1 MFDESLNHTSKKKQ
15 LDIHVR
21 FWNDDKVHSRYLG
34 SHFIGH
40 STAQDLLKHFKEC
53 VQQLNL
59 SRLVSVSMD
68 GPNVNLK
75 FFELLQS
82 DLNEMYG
89 GAQLVSVGSCGLH
102 TLHNAFK
109 AGFSM
114 WQVEKLLRAMH
125 ILFNNV
131 PARREDYVTVTK
143 SSVFPLSFCG
153 HRWLENLP
161 VVERALEV
169 WPSLQLYVDAVKR
182 KELPNPGTGSYDTIE
197 AAQKDPLIL
206 AKLHFFAT
214 IARTFDPFLKRYQTD
229 EPVMPFLAKDLAE
242 LIKSI
247 LRRFVKREVLQ
258 DITKLQLTKLDLSEK
273 KNLLL
278 PQKIDIGL
286 GADKALKDT
295 KISDLRVLEFRRDCM
310 QGLTNIVRKVQEKSP
325 LKYATVRQMACLDP
339 SNMFRDP
346 DRCKE
351 QMKCLVQTFLQA
363 KQLAGGVSAG
373 DVILQQFEAL
383 LTLECRNE
391 EFLSFQPMVKR
402 LDTFL
407 CGCLSRA
414 YPVAWAFCQ
423 KLLLLSH
430 GQASVERGFSV
441 NKEVETDNMQE
452 ETMIA
457 HRLVCDYVDLHGG
470 VTKVPLTKELL
481 VSVGAARSRYR
492 IFLDQQRARKESE
505 AGTQKRKLA
514 EEYLTDL
521 KRKKTTV
528 QEVSTCLARE
538 ADMLAEEAEG
548 KSGSKMAQLLS
559 KSNALRR
566 ASKEKLAEL
575 KKVEE
580 EITIK
585 GDELRK
591 M

>member
-1 MFDESLNHTSKKKQ
+1 
-15 LDIHVR
+15 
-21 FWNDDKVHSRYLG
+21 
-34 SHFIGH
+34 
-40 STAQDLLKHFKEC
+40 
-53 VQQLNL
+53 
-59 SRLVSVSMD
+59 MD
-68 GPNVNLK
+68 GPNVNFRFL
-75 FFELLQS
+75 ELLQS
-82 DLNEMYG
+82 DLKEMYG
-89 GAQLVSVGSCGLH
+89 GAQLVAVGSCGLH

-114 WQVEKLLRAMH
+114 WQMEKLLRAMH
-125 ILFNNV
+125 TLFNNV

-143 SSVFPLSFCG
+143 SSVFPLAFCG

-161 VVERALEV
+161 VVQRALEV
-169 WPSLQLYVDAVKR
+169 WPFLQLYADAVKK
-182 KELPNPGTGSYDTIE
+182 KELPNPGTGSFETIE
-197 AAQKDPLIL
+197 AAQKDRLIL
-206 AKLHFFAT
+206 AKLQFFAT
-214 IARTFDPFLKRYQTD
+214 IARTFQPFLKRYQTD
-229 EPVMPFLAKDLAE
+229 EPAMPFLASDLAE
-242 LIKSI
+242 LMKSL

-278 PQKIDIGL
+278 PQKVDIGL
-286 GADKALKDT
+286 GAEKALKESAV
-295 KISDLRVLEFRRDCM
+295 SDLRVLEFRSDCM

-325 LKYATVRQMACLDP
+325 LKYTTVRQMACLDP

-351 QMKCLVQTFLQA
+351 QMKGLVQTFLQT
-363 KQLAGGVSAG
+363 KQLSGG
-373 DVILQQFEAL
+373 DVILQQFDAL

-391 EFLSFQPMVKR
+391 EFLSFQPLVRR

-407 CGCLSRA
+407 WGFLNRT
-414 YPVAWAFCQ
+414 YPEAWAFCQ

-441 NKEVETDNMQE
+441 NKEVETDNMHE
-452 ETMIA
+452 ETMVA

-492 IFLDQQRARKESE
+492 VFLDQQRARKEGE
-505 AGTQKRKLA
+505 ARTQKRKLA
-514 EEYLTDL
+514 EDYLTDL
-521 KRKKTTV
+521 KKKRTTV
-528 QEVSTCLARE
+528 QEVCTCLTTE
-538 ADMLAEEAEG
+538 ADKLAEEAEG

-566 ASKEKLAEL
+566 ASKDKMTEL

-585 GDELRK
+585 AEELRY